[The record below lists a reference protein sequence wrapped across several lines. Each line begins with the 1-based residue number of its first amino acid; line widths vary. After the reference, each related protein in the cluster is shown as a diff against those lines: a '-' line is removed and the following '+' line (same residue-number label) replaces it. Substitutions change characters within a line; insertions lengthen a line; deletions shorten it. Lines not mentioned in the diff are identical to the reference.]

1 MLYSVFKQ
9 LAFKID
15 PEVAHNMIINSS
27 PYLSGLTGL
36 FAPLSPRENMSLTQ
50 GELTWKFPVGLAAG
64 FDKNAKAISF
74 FESLG
79 FGSVEVGT
87 VTKKPQIGNPKP
99 RIWRHPDIFSLQNS
113 MGFPNGGSKEMTQN
127 LQNTAKKSLSLGI
140 NIGKNKDTSES
151 DTPDEYAFLY
161 ELFAPFADYIAINI
175 SSPNTP
181 GLRQFQDKS
190 KLLPLLTAV
199 NDKRSLLPKPCFIKI
214 SPDMEEQ
221 DIKLVCEL
229 SKELNFSGVI
239 ATNTTIQHDFGKG
252 GLSGKFVKP
261 MATKTRMKVCEFLRE
276 DPNQTI
282 IGVGGIDSF
291 EEIKEFWQQG
301 GSFVQIYSSFV
312 YQGPQLLKDI
322 AGEIEK
328 DLQRTKLKSV
338 QELWQFYQNK

>member
-27 PYLSGLTGL
+27 SYLSGLTGL
-36 FAPLSPRENMSLTQ
+36 FAPLSTKENLSLTQ
-50 GELTWKFPVGLAAG
+50 GELTWNFPVGLAAG

-87 VTKKPQIGNPKP
+87 VTKEPQIGNPKP
-99 RIWRHPDIFSLQNS
+99 RIWRHPDIYSLQNS
-113 MGFPNGGSKEMTQN
+113 MGFPNGGSQEMTQN
-127 LQNTAKKSLSLGI
+127 LQNAGKKSLSLGI
-140 NIGKNKDTSES
+140 NIGKNKDTSEE
-151 DTPDEYAFLY
+151 DTPREYAYLY
-161 ELFAPFADYIAINI
+161 ELFAPYADYIAINI

-190 KLLPLLTAV
+190 KLLPLLNAV
-199 NDKRSLLPKPCFIKI
+199 NEKRAKQPRPCFIKI

-239 ATNTTIQHDFGKG
+239 ATNTTIQHGFGKG
-252 GLSGKFVKP
+252 GLSGRFVKP

-276 DPNQTI
+276 DPNQII

-291 EEIKEFWQQG
+291 EEIKEFWKQG

-312 YQGPQLLKDI
+312 YHGPKLLKDI
-322 AGEIEK
+322 AGDIEK
-328 DLQRTKLKSV
+328 DLQRTKLSSV
-338 QELWQFYQNK
+338 QELWNFYQNK